1 MRALASIAFGAI
13 ALASSI
19 GFAAPAAARS
29 DVGVYISP
37 YGFGVSVDRYRDYCR
52 DRWYR
57 RQHWNYC
64 SRYYGGHYNND
75 DGYFYNNNNDGWG
88 YNYGDRDD
96 RYRDRDNHRN
106 RHHDGDDYGYGE
118 RGDDGDRDDGGEGGG
133 HSHHAW

>member
-64 SRYYGGHYNND
+64 SRYYGGQYDHN

-88 YNYGDRDD
+88 YNYDRDD

-106 RHHDGDDYGYGE
+106 RHHDRDDYGYGE

-133 HSHHAW
+133 HNHHGW

>member
-1 MRALASIAFGAI
+1 MRAFASIAFGAI

-29 DVGVYISP
+29 DVGIYISP
-37 YGFGVSVDRYRDYCR
+37 YGYGVSVDRYRDYCR

-64 SRYYGGHYNND
+64 SRYYRGQYDNNYGNFYNND
-75 DGYFYNNNNDGWG
+75 NDGWG

-96 RYRDRDNHRN
+96 RYRDRDHHRN
-106 RHHDGDDYGYGE
+106 RHHDRDDYGYG
-118 RGDDGDRDDGGEGGG
+118 DQDDGGERG
-133 HSHHAW
+133 SDHHAW